1 MFYVSPSLFAAD
13 FGDLRTEL
21 RRMADAD
28 ANYIHLDVM
37 DGTFVPNISFGATVI
52 SCLRKR
58 CSLIFDVH
66 LMVQEPLRFV
76 DDFLRA
82 GADIITVHLEAC
94 KDVKKTIRYIR
105 SKEVRVGLA
114 ISPETPV
121 EKIIPYLPEIDMAM
135 VMTVHPGFG
144 GQKFMPECLE
154 KVRTIRRYALS
165 HDLDLDI
172 EVDGGLNED
181 NTALATEAGANV
193 IVAGSAIFKSKH
205 PGHVIAKMRSSAEL
219 HPYKPE

>member
-1 MFYVSPSLFAAD
+1 MIYVSPSLFAAD

-21 RRMADAD
+21 RRMIDAD

-66 LMVQEPLRFV
+66 LMVKEPLRFI
-76 DDFLRA
+76 DDFIRA
-82 GADIITVHLEAC
+82 GEVIITVHLEDC

-121 EKIIPYLPEIDMAM
+121 EKIIPYLPELDMAM

-144 GQKFMPECLE
+144 GQKFMPECAE

-165 HDLDLDI
+165 HNLDLDI
-172 EVDGGLNED
+172 EVDGGINEE
-181 NTALATEAGANV
+181 NTSIVTEAGANV
-193 IVAGSAIFKSKH
+193 IVAGSSIFKSKH
-205 PGHVIAKMRSSAEL
+205 PGLVIAKMRSNADA